1 MKHSTLPHCCNSGF
15 HHSKSS
21 LTTSV
26 ISYVAVVLVQAFE
39 GALGRL
45 EKHGRRHA
53 AQLRDRA
60 ALNHLAAEANPFKEA
75 LSLASVS
82 LPLPYPSENSDMT
95 AIQVFSSS
103 PEVGSSE
110 QIILCW
116 NLLLLLLYPRLGCT
130 TVIQKRPPTGTG
142 ICECYMRC
150 SGCQFYIS
158 RDLHALKHEGS
169 ASSWCFWH

>member
-1 MKHSTLPHCCNSGF
+1 MFTAIFHCAAALDS
-15 HHSKSS
+15 HSKNN

-60 ALNHLAAEANPFKEA
+60 ALNHLAAESNPFKEA

-82 LPLPYPSENSDMT
+82 LPLPYPSEKSCYDR
-95 AIQVFSSS
+95 S
-103 PEVGSSE
+103 PKFQQLSQSR
-110 QIILCW
+110 II
-116 NLLLLLLYPRLGCT
+116 
-130 TVIQKRPPTGTG
+130 
-142 ICECYMRC
+142 
-150 SGCQFYIS
+150 
-158 RDLHALKHEGS
+158 
-169 ASSWCFWH
+169 

>member
-1 MKHSTLPHCCNSGF
+1 
-15 HHSKSS
+15 
-21 LTTSV
+21 
-26 ISYVAVVLVQAFE
+26 
-39 GALGRL
+39 
-45 EKHGRRHA
+45 
-53 AQLRDRA
+53 
-60 ALNHLAAEANPFKEA
+60 
-75 LSLASVS
+75 
-82 LPLPYPSENSDMT
+82 MT

-158 RDLHALKHEGS
+158 RDLHALKHEES
-169 ASSWCFWH
+169 VSSWCFWHCYSTTVFLCSTACAQGVQPAGSVDGDGGRSAAAVSAALGLLPQQHGAPSERVRRLCRALHGAVHPRPGEVPNAISPIKCQQNHVQE